1 MENITRALTMGAA
14 VLIAVLIVA
23 FATRI
28 FSSASEVT
36 KSFQSKEEISEI
48 NAFNSNFTRF
58 IGAIVKDNQ
67 LTDQHYATIYD
78 IVSVANFAW
87 NFNTDQVYELKNMS
101 LSEQLADPRIVHI
114 NIKESKDGKEICNDF
129 QNYNQKAQYKM
140 IESGYYKSLSNPN
153 SKATIDFEIEI
164 KKYNALGRAIVI
176 DFFPTSQSSN
186 LVSAGEAIRAGSNY
200 KRY

>member
-1 MENITRALTMGAA
+1 MGAA

-58 IGAIVKDNQ
+58 IGAVVKDNQ

-87 NFNTDQVYELKNMS
+87 NFNTDQVYELKKMS
-101 LSEQLADPRIVHI
+101 SSEQLADPRIVHI

-140 IESGYYKSLSNPN
+140 IESG
-153 SKATIDFEIEI
+153 
-164 KKYNALGRAIVI
+164 
-176 DFFPTSQSSN
+176 
-186 LVSAGEAIRAGSNY
+186 
-200 KRY
+200 